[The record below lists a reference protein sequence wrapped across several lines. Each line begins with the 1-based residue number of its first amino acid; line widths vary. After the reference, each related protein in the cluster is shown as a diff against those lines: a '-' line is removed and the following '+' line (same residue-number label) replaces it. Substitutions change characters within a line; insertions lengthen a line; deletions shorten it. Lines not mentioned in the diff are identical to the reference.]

1 MKQTYLGDPGD
12 HADDD
17 SGGVMRSLRL
27 EESVWTDDITESD
40 TDKDESGS
48 DLDVSESVL
57 RQNQDTYHLFGIST
71 NVSGD

>member
-1 MKQTYLGDPGD
+1 MKQTYLSDSGD

-17 SGGVMRSLRL
+17 SSGVVRSLRL

-48 DLDVSESVL
+48 DLDISESVL
-57 RQNQDTYHLFGIST
+57 RQNQDTYHLLGIST
-71 NVSGD
+71 NVSSD